1 MSLWVKSS
9 TKKKLIWEPALART
23 RKSSFPKAKAHA
35 GDESYHHSDS
45 GAPPTLEAPSVEASI
60 GVQVRHLRTQLGL
73 RANELASQAGL
84 SASSLS
90 KIENGQIA
98 PSLAT
103 LRDLARALNVPISAL
118 FSAFEDKRDCS
129 YVPAGQGM
137 RIERR
142 GTRAGH
148 NYQLLGQTLG
158 GDVAV
163 EPYLITLQKDARPYT
178 AFRHEGREF
187 IYMLSG
193 AVRYRHAEKTFV
205 LRPGDSM
212 LFDSGASHGPEEIVA
227 QPCTYLSVI
236 VYGN

>member
-1 MSLWVKSS
+1 MAQTKRRSKKSS
-9 TKKKLIWEPALART
+9 PSIPA
-23 RKSSFPKAKAHA
+23 S
-35 GDESYHHSDS
+35 DHHSDS
-45 GAPPTLEAPSVEASI
+45 GAPPALAAPSVEAAI

-98 PSLAT
+98 PSLST

-118 FSAFEDKRDCS
+118 FSAFEERRDCS
-129 YVPAGQGM
+129 YVPSGQGM

-148 NYQLLGQTLG
+148 IYQLLGQTLG
-158 GDVAV
+158 GDVAM

-187 IYMLSG
+187 IYMLTG
-193 AVRYRHAEKTFV
+193 AVRYRHADRSFT
-205 LRPGDSM
+205 LQPGDSM
-212 LFDSGASHGPEEIVA
+212 LFDSGASHGPEDILA
-227 QPCTYLSVI
+227 HPCSYLSII
-236 VYGN
+236 VYGEK